1 MNSID
6 TLCISGGGLKGFS
19 FLSALNVLVEHNYI
33 DLNLINK
40 YVGTSFGAIFGFL
53 LNIGYSTE
61 ELVTYLNNYDKK
73 KLSFDLDLEL
83 FFTNNGFCD
92 GTKILDFIEVL
103 LNLKIRIKDINFKD
117 LEILTKKKLLIITT
131 NFSKGKKEV
140 FSSDTT
146 PLVSVIK
153 AIRMSISIPLLMT
166 PVKYNDDYYVDGGLT
181 SNLGIEFCDPLK
193 TLCICL
199 QNPKK
204 FDYSDLSNIISGL
217 ITIIIN
223 NKDTMNYKKLEIIQ
237 PSCCNLINSDDDIFK
252 SLIDIGIKSGLK
264 FLRKEYINKI
274 KLIQIEINLLSTKN
288 ENEIININHEI
299 VNINQEIINIDKE
312 IEITDFQIEKICY
325 HNNQDNNN
333 EEINEENNNA
343 EINEDNNNE
352 EINEENNNA
361 EINEDNNNEEINEE
375 NNNAEINEENNAE
388 INEENNNAEINEENN
403 NAEINEE
410 NNNAEINEENNNAEI
425 NEENNNAEINEL
437 LINLINKI
445 I

>member
-1 MNSID
+1 MNNID

-19 FLSALNVLVEHNYI
+19 FLSALNVLVEHNYL

-181 SNLGIEFCDPLK
+181 SNLGVEFCDPLK

-217 ITIIIN
+217 ITITIN
-223 NKDTMNYKKLEIIQ
+223 NKDTSNFKKLEIIQ

-274 KLIQIEINLLSTKN
+274 GLIQLEINLLSSKN
-288 ENEIININHEI
+288 QNEIVNNNQNEIININHEI
-299 VNINQEIINIDKE
+299 ININQEIINIDKE

-325 HNNQDNNN
+325 HNNQEINNILDEKINYDNQNNN
-333 EEINEENNNA
+333 EDNNEDNDNQDNNEDNDNE

-352 EINEENNNA
+352 EINE
-361 EINEDNNNEEINEE
+361 DNNNE
-375 NNNAEINEENNAE
+375 
-388 INEENNNAEINEENN
+388 
-403 NAEINEE
+403 
-410 NNNAEINEENNNAEI
+410 
-425 NEENNNAEINEL
+425 EINEL

>member
-19 FLSALNVLVEHNYI
+19 FLSALNVLVEHNYL

-181 SNLGIEFCDPLK
+181 SNLGVEFCDPLK

-217 ITIIIN
+217 ITITIN
-223 NKDTMNYKKLEIIQ
+223 NKDTSNFKKLEIIQ

-274 KLIQIEINLLSTKN
+274 GLIQLEINLLSSKN
-288 ENEIININHEI
+288 QNEIVNNNQNEIININHEI
-299 VNINQEIINIDKE
+299 ININQEIINIDKE

-325 HNNQDNNN
+325 HNNQEINNILDEKINYDNQNNN
-333 EEINEENNNA
+333 EDNNEDNDNQDNNEDNDNE

-352 EINEENNNA
+352 EINE
-361 EINEDNNNEEINEE
+361 DNNNE
-375 NNNAEINEENNAE
+375 
-388 INEENNNAEINEENN
+388 
-403 NAEINEE
+403 
-410 NNNAEINEENNNAEI
+410 
-425 NEENNNAEINEL
+425 EINEL

>member
-19 FLSALNVLVEHNYI
+19 FLSALNVLVEHNYL

-153 AIRMSISIPLLMT
+153 AIRMSISIPLLIT

-181 SNLGIEFCDPLK
+181 SNLGVEFCDPLK

-204 FDYSDLSNIISGL
+204 FYYSDLSNIISGL
-217 ITIIIN
+217 ITITIN
-223 NKDTMNYKKLEIIQ
+223 NKDTSNFKKLEIIQ

-274 KLIQIEINLLSTKN
+274 QLIQLEINILSTKN
-288 ENEIININHEI
+288 KNEIVNINHEI
-299 VNINQEIINIDKE
+299 ININQEIINIDKE

-333 EEINEENNNA
+333 EENN
-343 EINEDNNNE
+343 NEDNNNE
-352 EINEENNNA
+352 DNNEDDD
-361 EINEDNNNEEINEE
+361 NEDNNNED
-375 NNNAEINEENNAE
+375 NNNEDDDNEDDDNEDDDNEYDDNEDDNNE
-388 INEENNNAEINEENN
+388 DDNNQDNNEDNNNEDNNEDNN
-403 NAEINEE
+403 NED
-410 NNNAEINEENNNAEI
+410 NNNEDDNNEDDDNEDDDNEDDDNEDDNNEDD
-425 NEENNNAEINEL
+425 NNR
-437 LINLINKI
+437 
-445 I
+445 

>member
-1 MNSID
+1 MNNID

-19 FLSALNVLVEHNYI
+19 FLSALNVLVEHNYL

-181 SNLGIEFCDPLK
+181 SNLGVEFCDPLK

-217 ITIIIN
+217 ITITIN
-223 NKDTMNYKKLEIIQ
+223 NKDTSNFKKLEIIQ

-274 KLIQIEINLLSTKN
+274 GLIQLEINLLSSKN
-288 ENEIININHEI
+288 QNEIVNNNQNEIININHEI
-299 VNINQEIINIDKE
+299 ININQEIINIDKE

-325 HNNQDNNN
+325 HNNQEINNILDEKINYDNQDNNEDNN
-333 EEINEENNNA
+333 EDNDNQDNNEDNDNQDNNEDNNEDNDTQDNNEDNDNE

-352 EINEENNNA
+352 
-361 EINEDNNNEEINEE
+361 
-375 NNNAEINEENNAE
+375 
-388 INEENNNAEINEENN
+388 
-403 NAEINEE
+403 
-410 NNNAEINEENNNAEI
+410 
-425 NEENNNAEINEL
+425 EINEL

>member
-1 MNSID
+1 MNNID

-19 FLSALNVLVEHNYI
+19 FLSALNVLVEHNYL

-181 SNLGIEFCDPLK
+181 SNLGVEFCDPLK

-217 ITIIIN
+217 ITITIN
-223 NKDTMNYKKLEIIQ
+223 NKDTSNFKKLEIIQ

-274 KLIQIEINLLSTKN
+274 QLIQFEINLLSTKN
-288 ENEIININHEI
+288 QNEIVNINHEI

-312 IEITDFQIEKICY
+312 IEITDFQIENICY
-325 HNNQDNNN
+325 HNNQEINNVLDEKINYDNQDNNEDNNEDNDNQDNN
-333 EEINEENNNA
+333 EEINEDNNEDNNEEINEDNNND

-352 EINEENNNA
+352 EINE
-361 EINEDNNNEEINEE
+361 DNNNEEINE
-375 NNNAEINEENNAE
+375 
-388 INEENNNAEINEENN
+388 
-403 NAEINEE
+403 
-410 NNNAEINEENNNAEI
+410 
-425 NEENNNAEINEL
+425 L
-437 LINLINKI
+437 LIDLINRI